1 MLDTPLACTVASQ
14 PAAAAAPPTAARRAC
29 LVVRARVRHGRTS
42 LTALPA
48 ASLEKLEPRIAG
60 MDSRSMRSSEERR
73 EKGQRID
80 GLGGRKRCFWGTRS
94 ASLSCSVREAP
105 RGGQRAMGAH
115 CARRQAMRRQS
126 LHLRRAGLLFRGAER
141 NSQSRS
147 ALLYKLCFA
156 TRAGD
161 IFVALSALAHNL
173 ASKLRWALKLSNSS
187 RAVDPAATTG
197 ADRPSLR
204 PLQSW
209 ATQSTKA
216 SKGCAAAL
224 LGARKN

>member
-1 MLDTPLACTVASQ
+1 MPCPWPRLKTRAKNCWDGQ
-14 PAAAAAPPTAARRAC
+14 PVNAKQRQRRAPRK
-29 LVVRARVRHGRTS
+29 RATH
-42 LTALPA
+42 
-48 ASLEKLEPRIAG
+48 
-60 MDSRSMRSSEERR
+60 RR
-73 EKGQRID
+73 P
-80 GLGGRKRCFWGTRS
+80 GGRKRCFLGTRS

-141 NSQSRS
+141 NSHARS

-173 ASKLRWALKLSNSS
+173 ASNLRWALKISNSS

-197 ADRPSLR
+197 ADRPSLC
-204 PLQSW
+204 PPQSW

-224 LGARKN
+224 LGARKNEPCNGETGKMGLVFICLRD